1 MENRFSQVNDQ
12 CSRIQSVLSILNA
25 DSSRQYGSSCVTARH
40 SAGRFSPSC
49 NHPGMII
56 GAVAPLDYIR
66 SFFCSF
72 FYLVFLHLTCH
83 IDCNIRFSW
92 CNVRH
97 LRTIFFIR
105 IFDFSVNQNIRQRE
119 LFVLR
124 YGVIVGMLSLILGS
138 DVAAQN
144 VPSPADLAREALR
157 RQEERTKEQQE
168 RLQPKAD
175 VLQSVEARTN
185 STDLPI
191 ETPCFVIN
199 HISIGSA
206 DGVKAVD
213 RHFGSFASVTDPFLH
228 QCVGAAGLSK
238 IASVLDAKL
247 IDKGYVTTRVSLSK
261 QNLSDGNLNF
271 FLHEGRIADVVMVKP
286 SQAGSEAPSDLID
299 DAWGTWK
306 NAFPLSKGEILNIRD
321 IEQGVEQMKRLP
333 SQTVDTKIE
342 PGQDPDTSIVR
353 IERQVGGLRER
364 LRGGVSLDNSGSQS
378 LGRALLSANL
388 ALDNPAGL
396 NDILSLSGNINA
408 QRPTSTHRS
417 YGTSLGYNIPW
428 GYHSLNIGVSS
439 SNFAQFVEGTTA
451 RFLSH
456 GSSNNFDA
464 RWNYLVW
471 RSASTKVGV
480 YAGISTRN
488 AESFLDDVELIL
500 QRRRTSTFTA
510 GVTYKR
516 YIGQGSVDF
525 DLGYRIGV
533 PWLGA
538 QEDFSGVDAGGLTL
552 RPRIVSFSGGLHQPF
567 VLDGRNIQWSTNVRG
582 QYTKDATLSID
593 QISIGSVGSVRGFD
607 GDNVLLAESGLIV
620 RNELSTPLA
629 LFAGVNSTVFAG
641 FDFGKVSGPSRAT
654 LVGSSLAGLVFGAR
668 GEWHRILFDIS
679 VGSPVYKPARFRSQ
693 RLNPY
698 LSITYAF

>member
-1 MENRFSQVNDQ
+1 
-12 CSRIQSVLSILNA
+12 
-25 DSSRQYGSSCVTARH
+25 
-40 SAGRFSPSC
+40 
-49 NHPGMII
+49 
-56 GAVAPLDYIR
+56 
-66 SFFCSF
+66 
-72 FYLVFLHLTCH
+72 
-83 IDCNIRFSW
+83 
-92 CNVRH
+92 
-97 LRTIFFIR
+97 
-105 IFDFSVNQNIRQRE
+105 
-119 LFVLR
+119 
-124 YGVIVGMLSLILGS
+124 MLSLILGS

-191 ETPCFVIN
+191 ESPCFIIN
-199 HISIGSA
+199 HISIGGV
-206 DGVKAVD
+206 DGAAAVN

-228 QCVGAAGLSK
+228 RCVGAAGLSK

-247 IDKGYVTTRVSLSK
+247 IDRGYVTTRVSLSK

-271 FLHEGRIADVVMVKP
+271 FLHEGRIADVIMVKLG
-286 SQAGSEAPSDLID
+286 QAGTEASSDLTD

-456 GSSNNFDA
+456 GSSNNFDV
-464 RWNYLVW
+464 RWNYLAW

-500 QRRRTSTFTA
+500 QRRRTSTLAA
-510 GVTYKR
+510 GITYKR

-654 LVGSSLAGLVFGAR
+654 LVGSSLAGLVFGVR
-668 GEWHRILFDIS
+668 GEWHRVLFDIS